1 MFNKNDYAI
10 LSHIYHN
17 NYNSPVNSITTLE
30 LIDES
35 ELSSSKVR
43 NTINEFI
50 RSGYIIEGLKDGNN
64 KTYYISE
71 DGIKHFED
79 MFGKCVSNKI
89 NKEEQ

>member
-79 MFGKCVSNKI
+79 MFGKCVSNKN

>member
-71 DGIKHFED
+71 SGTKHFED
-79 MFGKCVSNKI
+79 MFGKCVLNKD
-89 NKEEQ
+89 NKED